1 VRPIIGSV
9 SSFGNIYIWTA
20 KHEEN
25 WSAFAPDF
33 TELDENLEYE
43 EKEDEFDVVQQD
55 ETTQR
60 KLLVQDVEL
69 VDVTTNMPIHAYV
82 DSDDEDESEVY
93 YLPTLEIQHQ
103 NSDNEK
109 DKVVTKKQKLAP
121 KKKKMLD
128 DQKKPQRKKD
138 RFIEQF

>member
-1 VRPIIGSV
+1 MRPIIGSV

-55 ETTQR
+55 ETTER

-82 DSDDEDESEVY
+82 DSDDEDQSEVY

-103 NSDNEK
+103 SSDDEK

-121 KKKKMLD
+121 KKKKILD
-128 DQKKPQRKKD
+128 DQKKPQRKKE